1 MWTDFILPAWQ
12 SYRSCYYLCFEVREL
27 KTETQRAR
35 VTCSRSQQERGV
47 HIKIKDI
54 KKRKEVV
61 CHYLKFIGSEFVC
74 ELLWE
79 QTLQGQACVVCGW
92 WATCFSRPWAE
103 MSLFV
108 VHSSFLGLI
117 SSGVSGLFHSF
128 SVPFSSEH
136 LECSSGFI
144 WWWRYRCDMQIQSRG
159 GGCRERGLKRPPVLQ
174 PPLHSLGSFSSGSQV
189 GWCGL

>member
-1 MWTDFILPAWQ
+1 MNTVPCAIQYVLIVYFIYSSLLIP
-12 SYRSCYYLCFEVREL
+12 
-27 KTETQRAR
+27 KETNFNVIRGSLLQR
-35 VTCSRSQQERGV
+35 

-144 WWWRYRCDMQIQSRG
+144 WWWRYRCDMHIQSRG